1 MMKYDACANLSKITA
16 KIDIPRLG
24 WMNLDLKDAQEYP
37 SKTSRNA
44 IGRDGIHTILKMVM
58 FKYNYYSNST
68 LLFGKPT

>member
-1 MMKYDACANLSKITA
+1 
-16 KIDIPRLG
+16 
-24 WMNLDLKDAQEYP
+24 MNLDLKDAQEYP